1 MNYFKER
8 INKRFFINGFK
19 IIAFILIVAI
29 ILFGISPVFMP
40 KTNKDLRDKSANGIL
55 AEPANSIDVI
65 IVGDSESYSTF
76 IPLQIWNDY
85 GITSY
90 VCGTPKQTLAY
101 STDFLTKAFETQKP
115 KLVVLETN
123 SIFRRF
129 SIGSA
134 VLLRADKWFSIYRYH
149 DRWKKLSFTDLT
161 SSEVSRDYIE
171 NDKGFRLE
179 DGISPVSDKDYM
191 KPSNDKAKIKA
202 KNKSYVKNMMK
213 LCEEHGAEFML
224 VSTPSVKNWNY
235 ERHNSVA
242 ALSEELGVEYI
253 DMNLLRDEIP
263 VDWSSDTRDAGDHLN
278 YMGAKK
284 ATTYFGKYLASKDV
298 FTDHRNDSRY
308 SDWNA
313 AYSNFIEN
321 AQKATSAKKES
332 KDA

>member
-19 IIAFILIVAI
+19 IIAFVLVVAI
-29 ILFGISPVFMP
+29 ILFAISPIFMP
-40 KTNKDLRDKSANGIL
+40 KTNKDFRDKSANGIL

-101 STDFLTKAFETQKP
+101 STDFLTKAFESQKP

-123 SIFRRF
+123 SIFRKF
-129 SIGSA
+129 SLGSA

-149 DRWKKLSFTDLT
+149 DRWKKLSVADLT

-179 DGISPVSDKDYM
+179 DGIDPISDKDYM
-191 KPSNDKAKIKA
+191 KPSNDKEKILSQ
-202 KNKSYVKNMMK
+202 NKTYIKNMMK
-213 LCEEHGAEFML
+213 LCEENGAEFML

-235 ERHNSVA
+235 ERHNSVVD
-242 ALSEELGVEYI
+242 LSEELGVDYV
-253 DMNLLRDEIP
+253 DMNLLQEEIP
-263 VDWSSDTRDAGDHLN
+263 IDWSCETRDAGDHLN
-278 YMGAKK
+278 YSGAKK
-284 ATTYFGKYLASKDV
+284 ATSYFGKYLNSKKM
-298 FTDHRNDSRY
+298 FTDHRKDSRY
-308 SDWNA
+308 SEWNA
-313 AYSNFIEN
+313 AYSNFMD
-321 AQKATSAKKES
+321 KAKKASSLKKDS
-332 KDA
+332 KKA

>member
-8 INKRFFINGFK
+8 INKRFFVNSFK
-19 IIAFILIVAI
+19 IISFFLIVAI
-29 ILFGISPVFMP
+29 ILFAISPVFMP
-40 KTNKDLRDKSANGIL
+40 KTNGELRDKSANGIL
-55 AEPANSIDVI
+55 AEPANSIDLI
-65 IVGDSESYSTF
+65 IVGDSESYSSF
-76 IPLQIWNDY
+76 IPLQMWNDY

-101 STDFLTKAFETQKP
+101 STDFLTRAFEKQKP

-149 DRWKKLSFTDLT
+149 DRWKKLSLSDF
-161 SSEVSRDYIE
+161 SSEVTSDYIE

-202 KNKSYVKNMMK
+202 KNKAYVKNMIK
-213 LCEEHGAEFML
+213 LCEENGAEFVL

-235 ERHNSVA
+235 ERHNSIVA
-242 ALSEELGVEYI
+242 FAEELGIDYV
-253 DMNLLRDEIP
+253 DMNTLRDEIP
-263 VDWSSDTRDAGDHLN
+263 IDWSCDTRDAGDHLN
-278 YMGAKK
+278 YSGAKK
-284 ATTYFGKYLASKDV
+284 ATAYFGKYLASKNI
-298 FTDHRNDSRY
+298 FTDHRNDSQY

-313 AYSNFIEN
+313 AYNNFIEKT
-321 AQKATSAKKES
+321 QKAASVKKHA